1 MISRIIIL
9 LLFALNRKSISRH
22 QKNGKRL
29 QKKILLQNIY
39 VNQYLDLRPHAGQ
52 ALNPSPAVKQLYCA
66 VSHTSEYL
74 PLVFLKQIRALAV
87 KTWFAYTMTRRH
99 TAVKRFHI
107 RVAAETRTVL
117 FQLKI
122 ATNYVIPIIGKGL
135 SVWEPIMR
143 SMPDPRRLSVNK
155 SKLLTLDMIKK

>member
-1 MISRIIIL
+1 MISKIIIL
-9 LLFALNRKSISRH
+9 LLFAFNRKSIFRY
-22 QKNGKRL
+22 QKNR
-29 QKKILLQNIY
+29 KKLKKNLLQNIY
-39 VNQYLDLRPHAGQ
+39 VNQYLGLRPHAGH

-66 VSHTSEYL
+66 VNHTSEYL
-74 PLVFLKQIRALAV
+74 LLVFLKQIRALAV

-99 TAVKRFHI
+99 TAVKHFHI
-107 RVAAETRTVL
+107 RVAAETPTVL
-117 FQLKI
+117 FQSKI

-155 SKLLTLDMIKK
+155 SKFLTLDIIKK